1 MSTAVQILTV
11 SVSVTD
17 GGWSHYILGTMAS
30 TNTAPGAA
38 DQVVRNIDPCDFDTY
53 EDYVDAYIYSDDIK
67 FLQVGRTYYS
77 KTLCCWF
84 ARQKGLD
91 KRLYEASALFS

>member
-17 GGWSHYILGTMAS
+17 GGWCHYILGTMAC
-30 TNTAPGAA
+30 TNTAPGAV

-67 FLQVGRTYYS
+67 FLQVGRTYLAR
-77 KTLCCWF
+77 LCV
-84 ARQKGLD
+84 AGSPDRTD
-91 KRLYEASALFS
+91 

>member
-1 MSTAVQILTV
+1 MSTVSTAVQILTV

-30 TNTAPGAA
+30 TNTAPGNA

-53 EDYVDAYIYSDDIK
+53 EHYVDAYIYSDDIK
-67 FLQVGRTYYS
+67 FLQVSRTH
-77 KTLCCWF
+77 
-84 ARQKGLD
+84 
-91 KRLYEASALFS
+91 

>member
-1 MSTAVQILTV
+1 MSSVSTAVQILTV

-17 GGWSHYILGTMAS
+17 GGWCHSILGTMAS

-67 FLQVGRTYYS
+67 FLQVS

>member
-1 MSTAVQILTV
+1 MSSVSTAVQILTV

-17 GGWSHYILGTMAS
+17 GGWCHYILGTMTS
-30 TNTAPGAA
+30 TNTAPGNG

-67 FLQVGRTYYS
+67 FLQVSSTH
-77 KTLCCWF
+77 
-84 ARQKGLD
+84 
-91 KRLYEASALFS
+91 